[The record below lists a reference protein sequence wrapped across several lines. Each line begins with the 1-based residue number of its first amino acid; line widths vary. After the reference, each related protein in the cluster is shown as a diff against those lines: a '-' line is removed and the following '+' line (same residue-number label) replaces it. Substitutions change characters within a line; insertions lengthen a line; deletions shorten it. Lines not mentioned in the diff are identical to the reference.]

1 MKRFSHNNHNDS
13 QLSSRSRYAINVKD
27 VPVYEMKMVQVRMK
41 FLLLLSLAVLNASGD
56 TNKDS
61 QAEAM
66 LRIVFDYHDKDG
78 DGSISSPDSSDV
90 VDFDYWGSFDEAYDI
105 YGDMAAI
112 TAYEKHMADHA
123 EVITER
129 ILTCGYLNT
138 MSFEDFKYLYALNN
152 HKPAACVIK
161 IFG

>member
-13 QLSSRSRYAINVKD
+13 QLSSRSRYANVKD
-27 VPVYEMKMVQVRMK
+27 VPVYEMKMVRVRIK

-56 TNKDS
+56 INKDS

-112 TAYEKHMADHA
+112 TAYEKHMADDA
-123 EVITER
+123 ALIKER
-129 ILTCGYLNT
+129 IMSCGFLNT
-138 MSFEDFKYLYALNN
+138 MSFEDFKYLYAMNN
-152 HKPAACVIK
+152 HRPAACRTI
-161 IFG
+161 